1 MKAHSGENLKIHS
14 VEKNRQDAKVTVFT
28 PMRLNCT
35 AHCTRGSEDLNE
47 TRMETGRGT
56 WDVGATTKS
65 AGERWGLRNAT
76 WRNISCVEGSRG
88 RCIKDLGKTV
98 DEEDYQLRGHQVI
111 VCITVLC

>member
-14 VEKNRQDAKVTVFT
+14 VEKSQGCQSYSFYSDAAE
-28 PMRLNCT
+28 LHC
-35 AHCTRGSEDLNE
+35 CTRGSEDLNE

-88 RCIKDLGKTV
+88 RCIKDLAKTV